1 MIVMPLFAFLM
12 CAAPW
17 CAAPRAQSGALDLLR
32 LGSAVVGA
40 TMPPSWSVRDVQ
52 GERRPTSVVA
62 DSGGERFLRI
72 AGTAR
77 AAWSVRELIVPIPA
91 GPGRLAWSWR
101 VPVAPIGADLREAAT
116 DDAALRVFVVFARTG
131 WRALSPRVLFY
142 SLGAGEPPGF
152 ARRSFSSS
160 QMHVIRAGT
169 AADARDWTAHAVD
182 PFGDHERA
190 WGESSTRIV
199 AIGVMQ
205 DTDQTRSAA
214 TADIR
219 LLTWQPTDANHP

>member
-1 MIVMPLFAFLM
+1 MTPLLSILA
-12 CAAPW
+12 CAASW
-17 CAAPRAQSGALDLLR
+17 AQAGLVDLLR
-32 LGSAVVGA
+32 LGDVSAGA
-40 TMPPSWSVRDVQ
+40 AMPLGWTVRDVR
-52 GERRPTSVVA
+52 GERRPTTAVM
-62 DSGGERFLRI
+62 DSGGARFLRL

-77 AAWSVRELIVPIPA
+77 AAWYVRELLVPIPA
-91 GPGRLAWSWR
+91 GPGLLAWSWR
-101 VPVAPIGADLREAAT
+101 VAVAPLGADLRAAAT
-116 DDAALRVFVVFARTG
+116 DDAPIRVFVVFARTG

-142 SLGAGEPPGF
+142 SLGGGEPSGF

-169 AADARDWTAHAVD
+169 AAAAREWTAHAVD

-190 WGESSTRIV
+190 WGEAATRIV